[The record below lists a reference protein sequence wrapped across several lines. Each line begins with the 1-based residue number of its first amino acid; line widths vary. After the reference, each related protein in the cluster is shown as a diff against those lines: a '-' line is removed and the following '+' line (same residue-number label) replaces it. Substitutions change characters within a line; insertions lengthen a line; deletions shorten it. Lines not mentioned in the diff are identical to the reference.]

1 MNLLSLLKSR
11 LSIAKAFTKDWQDD
25 LKGWVKDYEANDP
38 NNVDNLISLSY
49 EETVNKRY
57 QFTIPLIFTNVEGM
71 KASMF
76 DRVPDIIIKGRGKM
90 DKEKATKIEA
100 TYDYLVDKLDLESFQ
115 VTSAWWYILSGMTS
129 SHAEFKSSTRE
140 VPLLNESGEPEL
152 DENGE
157 MLMRTEYVYNDP
169 VLSIDDPCKI
179 YWSPESEFTIETD
192 KVPYKI
198 KEVQMSVQEIKRLY
212 GKTVEPNTEINVS
225 GYKSDEKSKSD
236 SERVTA
242 YIYYGLI
249 PEENKAEVKD
259 WGYDKPYYI
268 VFTTKTVL
276 FKEKIESEDKGC
288 RVAKWYG
295 VPTKFF
301 GFGVGKILK
310 PFQLEKSIRRGQQL
324 RYGDV
329 ASFPK
334 LAIKNDG
341 INEVDTKA
349 LADPRELP
357 FVTYTSEAPNYISPP
372 PLPDVMSQLEQ
383 KADQDAQQATGM
395 LDISQGAQ
403 QSTTVD
409 TATGQ
414 TIFAEAAEKR
424 IRLAKKTFGKYYRSV
439 IILLFKLCQ
448 MYWEE
453 DKLMTITDEQGNEQD
468 ITVTKED
475 LSDIDFD
482 KDIDVDVDSV
492 TINKDILRE
501 QAIALYDKVKDDPL
515 IDRQMVF
522 KEMLRQGFAIKNPET
537 YLKDTELIPGMTLTA
552 EDGTLFVI
560 DESGTPVKQDD
571 MNNLAQPSGEPVT
584 QTQQG
589 LM

>member
-1 MNLLSLLKSR
+1 MNLHSLLKSR
-11 LSIAKAFTKDWQDD
+11 LSIAKAFTKDWQDN
-25 LKGWVKDYEANDP
+25 LKGWVKDYEANDA
-38 NNVDNLISLSY
+38 NDVNNLISLSY
-49 EETVNKRY
+49 EETINKRY

-71 KASMF
+71 RASMF
-76 DRVPDIIIKGRGKM
+76 DRVPDLIIKGRGKM

-115 VTSAWWYILSGMTS
+115 VTSAWWYILAGMTS
-129 SHAEFKSSTRE
+129 SHAEFKSTTRE
-140 VPLLNESGEPEL
+140 VPLLDDMGTPQF
-152 DENGE
+152 DEAGDP
-157 MLMRTEYVYNDP
+157 LTRLEYIYNDP
-169 VLSIDDPCKI
+169 VLEIDDPSKI
-179 YWSPESEFTIETD
+179 YWSPESEFSIEADT
-192 KVPYKI
+192 VPYKI
-198 KEVQMSVQEIKRLY
+198 KEMQMSVQEVKRLY
-212 GKTVEPNTEINVS
+212 DKTVEANTEISVT
-225 GYKSDEKSKSD
+225 GFKSDEKSKTD
-236 SERVTA
+236 TQRVTV

-249 PEENKAEVKD
+249 PEENKAEVKG
-259 WGYDKPYYI
+259 WEYDKPFYI
-268 VFTTKTVL
+268 VFTDKVNL
-276 FKEKIESEDKGC
+276 YKEKIESEDKGC
-288 RVAKWYG
+288 RIAKWYG

-301 GFGVGKILK
+301 GFGIGKILK

-334 LAIKNDG
+334 MAIKNDG
-341 INEVDTKA
+341 VNEVDTKA
-349 LADPRELP
+349 LADPRQLP
-357 FVTYTSEAPNYISPP
+357 FVTYTSEAPSYITPP

-383 KADQDAQQATGM
+383 KADQDAQQASGM

-424 IRLAKKTFGKYYRSV
+424 IRLAKKMFGKYYRSV
-439 IILLFKLCQ
+439 VILLFKLCQ

-453 DKLMTITDEQGNEQD
+453 EKLMTITDEQGNSQD

-482 KDIDVDVDSV
+482 KDIDVDVDSI

-537 YLKDTELIPGMTLTA
+537 YLKDTELVPGMTLTA
-552 EDGTLFVI
+552 EDGTMFII
-560 DESGTPVKQDD
+560 DESGMPVKQEDV
-571 MNNLAQPSGEPVT
+571 NNLAQPSGEAVA